1 MSPSFELCG
10 AAPPGGEC
18 LGAADFTVRGRR
30 AGTPGVLPAV
40 RILPPG
46 SVRGVRLPDV
56 PPPHASDRTAVP
68 RSAPTLADAVALL
81 ERRYPPSG
89 AEAWDAVG
97 LVCGD
102 PDQPVRKVL
111 FAVDPTAA
119 VVDEAIA
126 WGADLLVT
134 HHPLLLRAVH
144 SVAAISFKGALVHRL
159 IRAGVALHVAHT
171 NADAAVGGV
180 ADALADAVGLVD
192 VVPLVPA
199 PAEPLDK
206 HVVFVPVTHAEA
218 VVDALAAA
226 GAGRIGEY
234 TRAAWTT
241 TGTGTFTPSAAA
253 NPAIGTAGV
262 VEHVAEARVEMVAPR
277 RSRDAVVEAM
287 RAVHPYEEPAFD
299 VLELAGWDAATGIG
313 RVGRLAEPV
322 TLREF
327 GTRVAA
333 CLPATEQGVRLAGD
347 LDAIVTRVA
356 VVGGS
361 GDSLFDAVRAAGADA
376 YLTADLR
383 HHPVSELRERAE
395 FEHSRLDPAQRAAE
409 PSRPFLVDVAHFAS
423 EWPWLER
430 AATALVVDL
439 AALGTTVVTRVSTVR
454 TDPWTAR
461 LASSERTPT

>member
-1 MSPSFELCG
+1 MVSASE
-10 AAPPGGEC
+10 
-18 LGAADFTVRGRR
+18 T
-30 AGTPGVLPAV
+30 TLPAA
-40 RILPPG
+40 G
-46 SVRGVRLPDV
+46 S
-56 PPPHASDRTAVP
+56 TAEAQAGP
-68 RSAPTLADAVALL
+68 PTLAAAVAVLD
-81 ERRYPPSG
+81 RRYPRPT
-89 AEAWDAVG
+89 AESWDAVG
-97 LVCGD
+97 LVVGD
-102 PDQPVRKVL
+102 PAQHVRKVM

-144 SVAAISFKGALVHRL
+144 SVAATTFKGALVHRM

-180 ADALADAVGLVD
+180 AEALADAVGLVD
-192 VVPLVPA
+192 LVPLAPA

-206 HVVFVPVTHAEA
+206 HVVFIPVGDAESLI
-218 VVDALAAA
+218 DALATA

-234 TRAAWTT
+234 SRAAWTA
-241 TGTGTFTPSAAA
+241 TGTGTFTPARAAS
-253 NPAIGTAGV
+253 PVIGSAGV
-262 VEHVAEARVEMVAPR
+262 VEQVVEARVEMVAPR
-277 RSRDAVVEAM
+277 RLRDVVVAAM

-299 VLELAGWDAATGIG
+299 VLELAPGTSVTGIG
-313 RVGRLAEPV
+313 RVGRLDPPL

-327 GTRVAA
+327 GLRVAA
-333 CLPATEQGVRLAGD
+333 SLPATEQGVRIAGN
-347 LDAIVTRVA
+347 LDALVTRVA

-383 HHPVSELRERAE
+383 HHPASELRERAE
-395 FEHSRLDPAQRAAE
+395 FESAAAGGTGPA
-409 PSRPFLVDVAHFAS
+409 RPFLVDVAHFAS

-430 AATALVVDL
+430 AAADLVGDL
-439 AALGTTVVTRVSTVR
+439 GALGTTVDTRVSTLR

-461 LASSERTPT
+461 LASLERTAT